1 MAAHGESCC
10 KTTTGIRWQA
20 KKVNHF
26 SWLTWISRNL
36 QSVLG
41 TLILEREIGA
51 FVMSGSGSFIKFAV
65 AAALFSVVSQTAL
78 AWTETP
84 PAQQPAQPSAQMQ
97 GVPGVVIDPA
107 APQAAIQDQQTE
119 INIPGIGSVGVLPKL
134 DFGLDLL
141 YGSNSEET
149 PDAAPKNDDVII
161 RGTLKHRF

>member
-1 MAAHGESCC
+1 
-10 KTTTGIRWQA
+10 
-20 KKVNHF
+20 
-26 SWLTWISRNL
+26 
-36 QSVLG
+36 
-41 TLILEREIGA
+41 
-51 FVMSGSGSFIKFAV
+51 MSGLRSFIKFAV
-65 AAALFSVVSQTAL
+65 AAALFSVVSQAAF

-119 INIPGIGSVGVLPKL
+119 INIPGIGPVGVLPKL

-141 YGSNSEET
+141 YGSNTEET
-149 PDAAPKNDDVII
+149 PDAAPKSDDVII